1 MIDVIVVDDHSIV
14 RAGIRQLL
22 EDCGDVEIREADA
35 AEQAEKLLSER
46 RPHLMILDLT
56 LPGRSGFELLRHFM
70 STMPDLP
77 IIIFSMHDDPVY
89 ASRALDAGARAYMSK
104 GAHPQEILM
113 AVEIVL
119 QGGTYIEK
127 AVAADLREKSQANE
141 EFLKNLTFR
150 DIEILRLLSEGRTLT
165 EIADVL
171 GVAYKTIA
179 NTSTRLREKLGARNT
194 VELVTV
200 YKGLGRMN
208 AGPAPA
214 RMAS

>member
-1 MIDVIVVDDHSIV
+1 
-14 RAGIRQLL
+14 
-22 EDCGDVEIREADA
+22 
-35 AEQAEKLLSER
+35 
-46 RPHLMILDLT
+46 
-56 LPGRSGFELLRHFM
+56 
-70 STMPDLP
+70 
-77 IIIFSMHDDPVY
+77 
-89 ASRALDAGARAYMSK
+89 MSK
-104 GAHPQEILM
+104 GAHPQEILT

-119 QGGTYIEK
+119 QGGTYLEK
-127 AVAADLREKSQANE
+127 AIAADLREKSQANE

-200 YKGLGRMN
+200 YKGLGRME
-208 AGPAPA
+208 ACPAPA